1 MVEGN
6 FNENKKKKKKKIFRG
21 IRGVNFRR
29 RGYEKLTKERETI
42 FFPLQSSTDQN
53 GGGSIETISRDPLL
67 LKRLL
72 LGWISPEEI
81 SNTSPN
87 FALLM
92 V

>member
-53 GGGSIETISRDPLL
+53 DLSRSPSLETPSSRMDFA
-67 LKRLL
+67 RR
-72 LGWISPEEI
+72 
-81 SNTSPN
+81 N
-87 FALLM
+87 F
-92 V
+92 